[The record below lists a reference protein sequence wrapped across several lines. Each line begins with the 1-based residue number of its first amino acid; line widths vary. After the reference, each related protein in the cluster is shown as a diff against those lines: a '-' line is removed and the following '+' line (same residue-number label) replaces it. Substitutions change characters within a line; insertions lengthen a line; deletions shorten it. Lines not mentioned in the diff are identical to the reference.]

1 MKHTVKGSLQFILAI
16 MLITSSCHKEN
27 TSFDYN
33 QAVETVS
40 DYVEAQQMTD
50 LILSTYF
57 KAITDSTLLTNG
69 ASEIDGA
76 FVTCMDSSTKIVIE
90 YPSWGKD
97 DGYGHYRKGKY
108 EASTESDFFDSLAV
122 VNFTF
127 HNFYY
132 DDDSIS
138 VGNFTLENIG
148 STTNHYYLF
157 NVNATDVL
165 RKFHDTTGNIK
176 YQVEQNFIRVKDP
189 SSPYYTDDDYF
200 KVSGNLTGVARN
212 GSTFNSTT
220 NNTSNL
226 IYYLSCQWI
235 NGGITEVDI
244 PEFIYNASID
254 FNNEG
259 DCKNQYTYTI
269 NENIFIR
276 AFDGD

>member
-1 MKHTVKGSLQFILAI
+1 MKHTFRGSLLFILAI
-16 MLITSSCHKEN
+16 MLVTSSCHKEN

-76 FVTCMDSSTKIVIE
+76 FVSCMDSSTKIVIE

-108 EASTESDFFDSLAV
+108 EASTESNLFDSLAV
-122 VNFTF
+122 INFTF

-138 VGNFTLENIG
+138 VEEFTLENLG
-148 STTNHYYLF
+148 ATTNHNYLF
-157 NVNATDVL
+157 NVSATDIL
-165 RKFHDTTGNIK
+165 RKFHDTTGHIK

-189 SSPYYTDDDYF
+189 SSPYYTNDDYF
-200 KVSGNLTGVARN
+200 EVSGNMIGVARN
-212 GSTFNSTT
+212 GDTFNSSTSDI
-220 NNTSNL
+220 SNL
-226 IYYLSCQWI
+226 IDYLSCQWI
-235 NGGITEVDI
+235 KGGVTEVDL
-244 PEFIYNASID
+244 PEFIYSASVD

-259 DCKNQYTYTI
+259 ECKNQFLITI
-269 NENIFIR
+269 NETLFIR
-276 AFDGD
+276 VFD